1 MAVKNVTVL
10 CFKEEQGTSLFF
22 LHTWHFWRS
31 LAMGEEERTGE
42 LIVLEGS
49 GGHLA
54 ARNVKQRASA
64 GLLR

>member
-1 MAVKNVTVL
+1 
-10 CFKEEQGTSLFF
+10 
-22 LHTWHFWRS
+22 
-31 LAMGEEERTGE
+31 MGEEERTGE

>member
-1 MAVKNVTVL
+1 MTVL
-10 CFKEEQGTSLFF
+10 CFKEEQGTSQFF
-22 LHTWHFWRS
+22 SARMTLWRS
-31 LAMGEEERTGE
+31 LAAGGEERTGE

-64 GLLR
+64 GLLG